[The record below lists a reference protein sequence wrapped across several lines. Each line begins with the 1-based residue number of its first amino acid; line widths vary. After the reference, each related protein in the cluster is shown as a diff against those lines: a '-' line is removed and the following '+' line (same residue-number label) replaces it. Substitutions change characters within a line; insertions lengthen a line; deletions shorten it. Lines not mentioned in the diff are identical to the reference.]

1 MEDKICLDTDFLVD
15 FLRNKK
21 EAVEFIKDNEINKDL
36 ATTYINIFELYY
48 GAYKSNKRQDNIK
61 AITLLLNRIEVL
73 DFSDGAV
80 KKAGE
85 VLAELEKEGKSI
97 EFRDLFI
104 GTIALVNNYSI
115 KTNNVK
121 HFERIEGLN
130 ILS

>member
-21 EAVEFIKDNEINKDL
+21 EAVEFIKKNEINKDL

-48 GAYKSNKRQDNIK
+48 GAYKSDKKQDNLK
-61 AITLLLNRIEVL
+61 AITLLLNRIEIL
-73 DFSDGAV
+73 DFSNEAV

-85 VLAELEKEGKSI
+85 MLAKLEEEGKKI

-104 GTIALVNNYSI
+104 GVIALVNNYSI

-121 HFERIEGLN
+121 HFERIEELN
-130 ILS
+130 ILN